1 MLAQHFTEDVTR
13 QRHRI
18 DYAGSLL
25 LAGGGVLLLL
35 ALLEG
40 GIRWSWSSTTSI
52 ALFAVA
58 GALLV
63 AFGLVERRAAE
74 PVLPLWVFRRRLLV
88 TSGLISVGVGA
99 ILYGLS
105 SYVPLYAQDVLG
117 YGPLVAGFALATLT
131 IGWPISGSQAGRVYL
146 RLGFRGCALIGTG
159 LALTG
164 SIPLLLLGRDSSVFA
179 VAACGL
185 VIGLGMG
192 LTASP
197 TLIAAQSSVGWA
209 ERGVVTASNIFL
221 RSLGSALGVA
231 VFGAIANATVGAGAV
246 DPGRLNT
253 AVHRIFA
260 GIVIVAAL
268 LIVMALFLP
277 RAADRSIS
285 DSADVQEVP
294 AG

>member
-1 MLAQHFTEDVTR
+1 MILRRFHEKIERGHPA
-13 QRHRI
+13 I
-18 DYAGSLL
+18 DYKGAGLLSL
-25 LAGGGVLLLL
+25 GL
-35 ALLEG
+35 ALVILGALEG
-40 GIRWSWSSTTSI
+40 GQAWAWDSSASVAI
-52 ALFAVA
+52 LVCGAAALTGFA
-58 GALLV
+58 
-63 AFGLVERRAAE
+63 LVERTAPE

-131 IGWPISGSQAGRVYL
+131 IGWPISGSQAGKVYL

-277 RAADRSIS
+277 RAADQSIS

-294 AG
+294 AA